1 MIHFPHHYP
10 HYFKHRLNTQLRELY
25 LTAAMMDFASSAIT
39 LFEPIYLWTLGYRI
53 PEIMTFYLI
62 VYAAYF
68 WLVPLGGKFV
78 ARFGPERSIMVSTGW
93 LVVYFAALI
102 SIAGHPSLLY
112 LAPVLFALQKTFYWP
127 AYHFDFIR
135 WSEKQERA
143 SEFSG
148 LWTVTTMMYVLGP
161 IIGGVIVK
169 YFGFNALFIGAAA
182 VILFSSLPLFV
193 KREQKKVES
202 FSYWRSL
209 VLPFRRRYWKNTIG
223 YLGLGEELIGMTVW
237 PIFILLVYG
246 SVFDVGI
253 LVGISALL
261 TSMATLVAGKMTDR
275 VNKKRV
281 LSISGV
287 LQGAFWFLRLFTRVP
302 AAVFGLDVA
311 GRSIH
316 NTVFVSI
323 STQTYDRAHED
334 DYSWHGVYY
343 EQGFAIAKSL
353 MALLVILVATS
364 VDPFQASFIIAGLV
378 SFFYLVF

>member
-182 VILFSSLPLFV
+182 VLVFSSLALLEN
-193 KREQKKVES
+193 REQKKVGS
-202 FSYWRSL
+202 F
-209 VLPFRRRYWKNTIG
+209 
-223 YLGLGEELIGMTVW
+223 
-237 PIFILLVYG
+237 
-246 SVFDVGI
+246 
-253 LVGISALL
+253 
-261 TSMATLVAGKMTDR
+261 
-275 VNKKRV
+275 
-281 LSISGV
+281 
-287 LQGAFWFLRLFTRVP
+287 
-302 AAVFGLDVA
+302 
-311 GRSIH
+311 
-316 NTVFVSI
+316 
-323 STQTYDRAHED
+323 
-334 DYSWHGVYY
+334 
-343 EQGFAIAKSL
+343 
-353 MALLVILVATS
+353 
-364 VDPFQASFIIAGLV
+364 
-378 SFFYLVF
+378 